1 MLCLQRSLRHGAD
14 ELTELKVCRERGTEP
29 SPNMPTKKVIEEIA
43 FKSAQYGKNELK
55 RHRTDM
61 LTKLKISYERA
72 VEIILLQYNQIKKQ
86 LYANVHFEII
96 TGHKH
101 TH

>member
-1 MLCLQRSLRHGAD
+1 
-14 ELTELKVCRERGTEP
+14 
-29 SPNMPTKKVIEEIA
+29 
-43 FKSAQYGKNELK
+43 
-55 RHRTDM
+55 M